1 MLPNVS
7 LLNRLG
13 ALDMRLPAVACLSS
27 ICVAFSAMA
36 ANSDGPTISAAPQE
50 QPSVIGADTPWQTSD
65 GLIHFRGKTFNSWA
79 NYFALEEL
87 KGSIRHRCMVPELD
101 VDAWRDIEGFLPPS
115 DCSNSSTNPAEEYD
129 PAQNVFRIPCVV
141 HVIRNT
147 EGTLGDIP
155 IDRVISGIRIL
166 NEDMLALT
174 GTNGE
179 NGTDCQIEFFL
190 AEVDPNGN
198 PTNGIT
204 FSNNTTWYND
214 GGNYYNSLAWDPNNY
229 LNIYTNTASGNLG
242 YVPFL
247 PANGNVG
254 SLADRVVVLWESYG
268 ENAPIGF
275 PYNLGRTL
283 THEVG
288 HYLGLNHTFNG
299 CESGSCSTGGD
310 LICDTAPQNSPTSG
324 CTGSSCSGTAPDD
337 NYMDYSYDE
346 CMEKFTPIQARR
358 MRCTL
363 LNWRTEL
370 PEVGANFITLSSF
383 GTIPSSVPPTGTT
396 LKVQISEN
404 EPGGYQVGTGTL
416 HYSSGGVFQ
425 TKPLNVEGLGVYGA
439 RVTNLECGL
448 PLEWFFTAE
457 DIEGNI
463 KRLPTG
469 TSTFSTLVAGD
480 VKTTFSDNAQT
491 NLGYSVGGL
500 ATDGTWDIGV
510 PVNCNRG
517 DPSADGDGS
526 GSCWLTDNSSAN
538 ACNSDVDGGLTTL
551 VTPEIDASGGEA
563 FLSYYVWYDNTGA
576 GQGASPGAD
585 VFLSEISSDGQTW
598 VSLETIGPADDRSS
612 GGWNLVTFR
621 VADFVDSSGTVQIRF
636 TADDAGEGSVIEAAI
651 DGISLEII
659 ICDDT
664 PDCPSDVNNDD
675 IVNGA
680 DLALLLAD
688 WNTPNFDLNND
699 GNTDGADLS
708 LLLIDWGMCN

>member
-1 MLPNVS
+1 
-7 LLNRLG
+7 
-13 ALDMRLPAVACLSS
+13 MRLTAVTCL
-27 ICVAFSAMA
+27 CTVAIATSALIA
-36 ANSDGPTISAAPQE
+36 GQDNPIPTTAPEE
-50 QPSVIGADTPWQTSD
+50 QPSVVGADTPWQTDD
-65 GLIHFRGKTFNSWA
+65 GVIHFRGNTFESWSS
-79 NYFALEEL
+79 YFSSEEA
-87 KGSIRHRCMVPELD
+87 KGSNAFRCMVPELD
-101 VDAWRDIEGFLPPS
+101 VEAWREFDRFLPPS
-115 DCSNSSTNPAEEYD
+115 DCSNSSTNPTEEYD
-129 PAQNVFRIPCVV
+129 PSQNVFRIPCVV
-141 HVIRNT
+141 HVIRNDS
-147 EGTLGDIP
+147 GTLGDIS
-155 IDRVISGIRIL
+155 IEKVISGIRIL
-166 NEDMLALT
+166 NEDLLALT

-198 PTNGIT
+198 ATNGIT

-247 PANGNVG
+247 PASGNVG

-268 ENAPIGF
+268 EDGPIGY

-383 GTIPSSVPPTGTT
+383 GTVPASVSPSGTS
-396 LKVQISEN
+396 LKVQIIEN
-404 EPGGYQVGTGTL
+404 QTGGYQIGTGTL
-416 HYSSGGVFQ
+416 HYSNGGAFQ
-425 TKPLNVEGLGVYGA
+425 TTPLNPEGIGVYGA
-439 RVTNLECGL
+439 RISNLDCGL

-457 DIEGNI
+457 DIEGNV

-469 TSTFSTLVAGD
+469 TSTFSSLVADD
-480 VKTTFSDNAQT
+480 VQTTFNDNGQT
-491 NLGYSVGGL
+491 NLGYTISGS
-500 ATDGTWDIGV
+500 ATDGGWDIGV

-517 DPSADGDGS
+517 DPNSDGDGS
-526 GSCWLTDNSSAN
+526 GSCWLTDNSSASS
-538 ACNSDVDGGLTTL
+538 CNSDVDGGPTTL
-551 VTPEIDASGGEA
+551 ITPEIDASGGEA
-563 FLSYYVWYDNTGA
+563 FVSYYVWYDNTGS

-585 VFLSEISSDGQTW
+585 VFLSEISSDGQNW

-612 GGWNLVTFR
+612 GGWNFVTFR
-621 VADFVDSSGTVQIRF
+621 VADYVDASGNIQLRF
-636 TADDAGEGSVIEAAI
+636 TADDAGDGSVIEAAI
-651 DGISLEII
+651 DGITLDII
-659 ICDDT
+659 VCDDSEE
-664 PDCPSDVNNDD
+664 CPSDVNGDQ
-675 IVNGA
+675 IVDGA
-680 DLALLLAD
+680 DLALLLAA
-688 WNTPNFDLNND
+688 WNTDGFDLNDD

-708 LLLIDWGMCN
+708 LLLIAWGLCP